1 VPPRRALARQDA
13 AVVTTLRQ
21 AGPLGSLLLGF
32 LLVLAATVP
41 FPRCRGR
48 LAGIWLAAP
57 GVQAVPTLYSRGT
70 KIFRL
75 RAASRTQRR

>member
-1 VPPRRALARQDA
+1 
-13 AVVTTLRQ
+13 VVTTLRHT
-21 AGPLGSLLLGF
+21 GLLGSLLLGF
-32 LLVLAATVP
+32 LLVLAGTVP

-48 LAGIWLAAP
+48 LASIWLAAP